1 MELEI
6 LKTNGRSSGDKVKL
20 PKHVFEVK
28 PNEHA
33 VYMAVKAQNVNKRQ
47 GTASSKTRSM
57 VRGGGRKPW
66 RQKGRGV
73 ARAGTIRSPIWVG
86 GGRTFG
92 PHPRSYEMRIPRK
105 VKSLARASVLSGKA
119 KEDKVKVIEDFKLK
133 NAKTKEMF
141 GILQALGLEKQ
152 KTLLLL
158 SDYDESIL
166 RAGRNIPRLKIQVA
180 SFASTYDLLDCD
192 CLLVQKGA
200 VDKLSGVLKK

>member
-6 LKTNGRSSGDKVKL
+6 LKANGRSSGEKVKL
-20 PKHVFEVK
+20 PKHVFGVK

-33 VYMAVKAQNVNKRQ
+33 VYMAVKAQNANKRQ
-47 GTASSKTRSM
+47 GTVSTKTRSM
-57 VRGGGRKPW
+57 VRGGGKKPW

-92 PHPRSYEMRIPRK
+92 PQPRSYEMKLPRK
-105 VKSLARASVLSGKA
+105 MKLLARASVLAGKA
-119 KEDKVKVIEDFKLK
+119 KEERVKIVEDFKLK
-133 NAKTKEMF
+133 EAKTKEMF
-141 GILQALGLEKQ
+141 GILRALGLDKQ

-158 SDYDESIL
+158 SEYDESIL
-166 RAGRNIPRLKIQVA
+166 RAGRNIPGLKIQIAA
-180 SFASTYDLLDCD
+180 SASAYDLLDCE

-200 VDKLSGVLKK
+200 VDKLSGVFKK